1 MCSFILATLKSKE
14 ESVAFFVYLTNDIV
28 DPPDGQ
34 TLIFNGVETNIGN
47 AYDRNHGVFA
57 APKNGMYH
65 FSFLASTPTGSTDH
79 SIHLFMKKN
88 GKNEMYIFLD
98 GNVNYWLQRWA
109 SSVLHLVKGDR
120 IWMEV
125 GHSYEHVTLAGH
137 RQSDDAYHTHFS
149 GFLITTD

>member
-57 APKNGMYH
+57 APKNGTYH
-65 FSFLASTPTGSTDH
+65 FAFLASTPTGSADH

-88 GKNEMYIFLD
+88 EEKTKCTYSWMRIQTIGCSVGL
-98 GNVNYWLQRWA
+98 LQ
-109 SSVLHLVKGDR
+109 SC
-120 IWMEV
+120 I
-125 GHSYEHVTLAGH
+125 
-137 RQSDDAYHTHFS
+137 
-149 GFLITTD
+149 